1 VVIDPEGDDPADVR
15 AAVEGCP
22 VNAIS
27 IQDGAEQS
35 EVR

>member
-1 VVIDPEGDDPADVR
+1 VR

-27 IQDGAEQS
+27 LDDDTDDGPQELD
-35 EVR
+35 